1 MTAART
7 TPEVPA
13 RRPRGRPR
21 DQDSAATRQR
31 VLDVA
36 RVMFAELGYDATTN
50 RAIAEASGIT
60 PGAIYHYF
68 DSKAELYAAVYEEIY
83 QRVFTTLEEAIAGER
98 TLLGQFEAAI
108 VAAGELNVQDP
119 TLPAFDRG
127 VFAEAK
133 RLPELEALLKPLR
146 RRNTMFFRRMV
157 AAAAE
162 RGELATD
169 IDRRALEDLLNAVAF
184 GLVWISAVTGD
195 NRRTRNAVHTR
206 RRFLDGTLVSSSEDR
221 RSSLES

>member
-1 MTAART
+1 MTAPART
-7 TPEVPA
+7 PPA
-13 RRPRGRPR
+13 DPPGAPRRRGRPP

-36 RVMFAELGYDATTN
+36 RAMFAELGYEATTN

-68 DSKAELYAAVYEEIY
+68 DSKADLYAAVYEEIY
-83 QRVFTTLEEAIAGER
+83 DRVFSTLEQAIAGHP
-98 TLLGQFEAAI
+98 TLLDQFAAAI

-127 VFAEAK
+127 VSAEAK
-133 RLPELEALLKPLR
+133 RHPELNDLLRPLR
-146 RRNTMFFRRMV
+146 RRNTMFFRKMV

-162 RGELATD
+162 RGELAD
-169 IDRRALEDLLNAVAF
+169 DVDRRGLEDLLSAVAF
-184 GLVWISAVTGD
+184 GLVRISAVTGD
-195 NRRTRNAVHTR
+195 NRRTALAVATLQ
-206 RRFLDGTLVSSSEDR
+206 RFLDGTLIPR
-221 RSSLES
+221 R

>member
-1 MTAART
+1 
-7 TPEVPA
+7 
-13 RRPRGRPR
+13 
-21 DQDSAATRQR
+21 

-36 RVMFAELGYDATTN
+36 RSMFAELGYEATTN

-83 QRVFTTLEEAIAGER
+83 DRVFSRLEEAIVGHG
-98 TLLGQFEAAI
+98 TLMAQFAAAL

-127 VFAEAK
+127 VSAEAK
-133 RLPELEALLKPLR
+133 RHPELDELLRPLR
-146 RRNTMFFRRMV
+146 RRNTIFFRRLV

-162 RGELATD
+162 RGELAED
-169 IDRRALEDLLNAVAF
+169 VDRRGLEDLLNAVAF
-184 GLVWISAVTGD
+184 GMARISAVTGD
-195 NRRTRNAVHTR
+195 NRRAKVAVETLQ
-206 RRFLDGTLVSSSEDR
+206 RFLDGTLVAPT
-221 RSSLES
+221 